1 MSALAS
7 VSEDQLFETLRESL
21 LDPKG
26 RRVLFSLPPGG
37 LRSQPSGVLPGEAHL
52 EPGLAE
58 ALKKDPSAGLQ
69 LLQIEAKKPRGAK
82 LAEAI
87 LEQYYRPVH
96 AVLCKPATTEGV
108 SASAAIAAQITA
120 LSHFLQISLGLD
132 PITAFAIAAIVATV
146 VIRLFQ
152 GAFCALSEHVVLPK
166 LKAMVGGEA
175 V

>member
-7 VSEDQLFETLRESL
+7 VSEEQLFETLRESL

-26 RRVLFSLPPGG
+26 RRVLFSPPPGG
-37 LRSQPSGVLPGEAHL
+37 LRSQPSGVLPREAEL
-52 EPGLAE
+52 EPRLAE
-58 ALKKDPSAGLQ
+58 TLKKDPAAGLQ
-69 LLQIEAKKPRGAK
+69 LLQTEAKKPRGVK

-108 SASAAIAAQITA
+108 SASAVAAQIAA

-166 LKAMVGGEA
+166 LKALVGGEA